1 MAAPRL
7 LVVFASAFVGSSSS
21 RRFYAE
27 VERRQGTDL
36 MCLDILQAPQAALL
50 RAVEWADHIAI
61 DSMAFAG
68 RDWRGDPSR
77 YIDYGP
83 TFDRV
88 RLVETLDAL
97 VASGRMLT
105 LIAAD
110 YDLHSGMPGGLTTD
124 ELRAFSTLAW
134 GYVEEPPPWSVINV
148 PAHMDYWVTEG
159 ETRLD
164 TWTKVRQ
171 AIPRQ
176 VEFVHGVDK
185 SEFLVHR
192 PGRWDTCV
200 PGQQYRTRQ
209 LARESAVA
217 HGLTVAPYAGRDF
230 LLVNAARALKL
241 LSPRSANSAMFRLLS
256 RARYAN
262 MSRFVNHSTM
272 SFTCGS
278 FLKYTVRKYFEIPAF
293 GSALICYRSSNL
305 DRLGFLDGV
314 HFLSC
319 TPESFG
325 EVARG
330 VMQVRGG
337 TDKLRAAASQMVLN
351 LHTNETRAT
360 DLLRCLTL
368 AARIELKGAKYENG
382 ELQPL

>member
-7 LVVFASAFVGSSSS
+7 LVVFASAFVGSPSS

-36 MCLDILQAPQAALL
+36 VCLDILQAPQAALL
-50 RAVEWADHIAI
+50 AAAAWADHIAI

-68 RDWRGDPSR
+68 RDWIGDPSR
-77 YIDYGP
+77 YIDYGR
-83 TFDRV
+83 TFDRA
-88 RLVETLDAL
+88 RLLETLDAL
-97 VASGRMLT
+97 VTAGRMLT

-110 YDLHSGMPGGLTTD
+110 YDLHSGTPGGLTSD

-134 GYVEEPPPWSVINV
+134 GYVEEPPPWSVINI
-148 PAHMDYWVTEG
+148 PAHMDYWDTEG

-164 TWTKVRQ
+164 TWTVVRQ

-209 LARESAVA
+209 LALESAVS

-230 LLVNAARALKL
+230 LLVHAARASKL
-241 LSPRSANSAMFRLLS
+241 LSPKSVSSSMFRLLS
-256 RARYAN
+256 RVRYAN
-262 MSRFVNHSTM
+262 MSRFVNCSTM

-278 FLKYTVRKYFEIPAF
+278 FLKYTVRKYLEIPAF
-293 GSALICYRSSNL
+293 GSALICYPSFNL
-305 DRLGFLDGV
+305 DRLGFVDGV

-319 TPESFG
+319 TPEDFG
-325 EVARG
+325 DVARG
-330 VMQVRGG
+330 AMETRGR

-351 LHTNETRAT
+351 LHTNETRAI
-360 DLLRCLTL
+360 DVLRCLTL
-368 AARIELKGAKYENG
+368 AARNELKGAKYADG
-382 ELQPL
+382 DLQSW